1 MEKDNKNS
9 TFNSAILTAC
19 LETLNTLK
27 EVKAEQKRIGERL
40 DQLQDTA
47 DEHGAEIDKLLSL
60 QHPDDIVEMR
70 RTIKAIEVSID
81 SMDFTRFT
89 KEQENQL
96 NNVKKFL
103 STHMDSINASLHSDI
118 ESSNNAAN
126 LKAMKQLVL
135 GLQSM
140 DSNTKLVATRMD
152 KVSNYLNKIQ
162 EATKELSGTIMDSNS
177 RVISMDTRM
186 SSMYNIGNEEDIDT
200 TGDAITVL
208 QRFIDHTKGQ
218 DEEFKQ
224 LKAKNDAA
232 DKLNAIV
239 GDKFDKYRKP
249 VVEEAVDD
257 DEDDFFKADPTD
269 KLDADAEE
277 IKHEKSVESEYV
289 KPDLDVEVQDVDPD
303 VDIDNFDTSAFE
315 TNELPEDDAPVEEPD
330 ENVETHE
337 TTEDLGAIQDA
348 IRDLHSDEPRKE

>member
-1 MEKDNKNS
+1 MENDNKNS

-40 DQLQDTA
+40 DRLQDTA
-47 DEHGAEIDKLLSL
+47 DTHGVEIDRLLSL

-70 RTIKAIEVSID
+70 KTIKAIEVSID

-89 KEQENQL
+89 KEQEAQL
-96 NNVKKFL
+96 NNVKKYL
-103 STHMDSINASLHSDI
+103 STHMDNINSSLHSDI

-152 KVSNYLNKIQ
+152 KVSNYLTKIQ

-186 SSMYNIGNEEDIDT
+186 SSMYNIGNEADIDT

-218 DEEFKQ
+218 DDEYKQ

-232 DKLNAIV
+232 DRLNAIV

-249 VVEEAVDD
+249 AVEEKD

-269 KLDADAEE
+269 KLDADTEE
-277 IKHEKSVESEYV
+277 IKNEKSVTSEYV
-289 KPDLDVEVQDVDPD
+289 KPDLDVEVKDVEDDPN
-303 VDIDNFDTSAFE
+303 VDMDDFDTSAFE
-315 TNELPEDDAPVEEPD
+315 TDELPEDDAPVD
-330 ENVETHE
+330 EQKTESHE